1 MKTKTSVIAAAALI
15 AIGCL
20 FAVGCS
26 SKKKDGGSKAKAD
39 HKVDTKLLSLFPKG
53 TELVVGVN
61 KSVRKGKLFDKVKGF
76 LKKRLG
82 SKVAVLHLCNIDIVE
97 SSDSVVGGGRM
108 GFRDVLL
115 VVRGFKRADLDKCA
129 DAAKA
134 KGKTVTVKQD
144 GKFTALVTESTT
156 HWVGWVDDNTFI
168 AGPDFGKGRLQKRLA
183 GEDGLDKDART
194 MALLKKVDA
203 SADIWWGGVAPDGK
217 PWKSPIGSFLNT
229 RGTVSLA
236 SGIKIDAAVG
246 TEAADTAKGLSGM
259 ASGQLSSPPPRIKN
273 IVKKGIKVSHED
285 KDVRLGVD
293 LSNKDID
300 EIAATVEEDKTLQA
314 VVGMAKRAL
323 NL

>member
-1 MKTKTSVIAAAALI
+1 MKTKTSVVAAALV
-15 AIGCL
+15 AIGCM

-26 SKKKDGGSKAKAD
+26 SKKKNGGTKALSD
-39 HKVDTKLLSLFPKG
+39 HKVDTKLLSLFPNG

-61 KSVRKGKLFDKVKGF
+61 KSVRKGKLFNKVKGF

-82 SKVAVLHLCNIDIVE
+82 SKVPVLQLCNIDIVE
-97 SSDSVVGGGRM
+97 SGDEVVGGGRM

-144 GKFTALVTESTT
+144 GRFTALVTDTTT

-168 AGPDFGKGRLQKRLA
+168 AGPDFGKARLQKRIA
-183 GEDGLDKDART
+183 GENGLDKDTRT
-194 MALLKKVDA
+194 VNLLKKVDGN
-203 SADIWWGGVAPDGK
+203 ADIWWAGVSPAGK
-217 PWKSPIGSFLNT
+217 PWKSPVGNFSHTF
-229 RGTVSLA
+229 GTVGLA
-236 SGIKIDAAVG
+236 SGIKIDASVG
-246 TEAADTAKGLSGM
+246 TNSADTAKGLSSM
-259 ASGQLSSPPPRIKN
+259 AAGQLSSPPEAIKS
-273 IVKKGIKVSHED
+273 IVKKGIKIGQDD
-285 KDVRLGVD
+285 KDVRLSVD
-293 LSNKDID
+293 LSNADID
-300 EIAATVEEDKTLQA
+300 KIAETVEEDKTLQT